1 MYEEANTISQIFT
14 KFACMRMVAE
24 VRNLKND
31 IYFLY
36 LDSPEGVRI
45 QGSSVL
51 REGEELPL
59 LCESAASVPEASLT
73 WRIHQAGQ
81 TVEPR
86 IAQVRQDMCMYTL

>member
-1 MYEEANTISQIFT
+1 MSY
-14 KFACMRMVAE
+14 M
-24 VRNLKND
+24 
-31 IYFLY
+31 Y

-45 QGSSVL
+45 QGSGVL

-86 IAQVRQDMCMYTL
+86 IAQVRLWRMDSGISNFFYNTVFYNNCF

>member
-1 MYEEANTISQIFT
+1 MSY
-14 KFACMRMVAE
+14 M
-24 VRNLKND
+24 
-31 IYFLY
+31 Y

-45 QGSSVL
+45 QGSGVL

-86 IAQVRQDMCMYTL
+86 IAQVRQDMCICTPFDKKNSSISANS